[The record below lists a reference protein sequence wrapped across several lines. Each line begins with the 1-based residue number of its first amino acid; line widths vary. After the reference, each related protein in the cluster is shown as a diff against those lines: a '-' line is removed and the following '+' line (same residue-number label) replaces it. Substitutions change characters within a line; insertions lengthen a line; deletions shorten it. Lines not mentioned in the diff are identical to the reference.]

1 MRCLSLLLLWCFL
14 RSPFHFGTLE
24 LATIHRPVHKLLS
37 PEHAT
42 KARQQRGPILVW
54 GHAFSRVAVR
64 LRKNIVGSMRS
75 SLQTCL
81 LVLRAARARN
91 TIASSLINEGSSRK
105 AEVPLILINLGLC
118 FIGSPIRLSTGPP
131 L

>member
-1 MRCLSLLLLWCFL
+1 
-14 RSPFHFGTLE
+14 
-24 LATIHRPVHKLLS
+24 
-37 PEHAT
+37 
-42 KARQQRGPILVW
+42 
-54 GHAFSRVAVR
+54 
-64 LRKNIVGSMRS
+64 MRS

-91 TIASSLINEGSSRK
+91 TIASSLVNEGSSRK

-131 L
+131 LYGGAPRSSLGCSRPGCVFF